1 MCACGLNMQR
11 ERTVGSVSRLFG
23 FIRAHGNNRHTV
35 GFWVP
40 PHPLQSNQECLHK
53 RGKKICMTDKY
64 IYTPKYICK
73 KNASRQL
80 ASQVSGWKE
89 MGLSLWTRQLVC
101 IKNTYVHDL
110 VNNMI
115 FFSELAPS
123 VVSVYTVTSHLVIDR
138 LIVTSSN
145 RYHASQNL
153 HKPYR
158 CELPNSYRMCMNSHT
173 PPPVGLCVGMW

>member
-73 KNASRQL
+73 KNALRQL

-115 FFSELAPS
+115 FFLVNLPQ
-123 VVSVYTVTSHLVIDR
+123 VWSVYTLWHHTWWLTDWLWHHQTGIMPPKIYPNHIDVNSQTHTGCVWTHTHR
-138 LIVTSSN
+138 L
-145 RYHASQNL
+145 Q
-153 HKPYR
+153 
-158 CELPNSYRMCMNSHT
+158 
-173 PPPVGLCVGMW
+173 